1 MTTTQPPKKLWET
14 AATLDPLVERYT
26 VGDDPDNDL
35 QLLPYEV
42 YGTLGHAAGLCRIG
56 VLSPEEFVAVRKTLN
71 DLLFHVLDFKIE
83 RRQEDIH
90 TAVEQYLTAKLGDVG
105 AKIHAGRSR
114 NDQVQVDVRLF
125 LKERLLRVHGLA
137 CETARSWATFGKKN
151 ADALLPGYTH
161 MQRAM
166 PTTVGHWAA
175 SHAEALLE
183 NARLLKAA
191 YVEADSCPLGSGAG
205 YGASLPLERDYV
217 SQALGFARVQRN
229 TLRVQTSRP
238 RLEAVVLSA
247 LSILARDIGV
257 LAEDLCLYS
266 TAEFGFFKLDETF
279 TTGSSIMPQKRNPDV
294 AELTRARAALF
305 PGWLQQALAVGAL
318 SSGYHRDYQLTKG
331 PLFDGV
337 RTALEMLEMVERM
350 PRSLA
355 IDTERCKASVTEDLL
370 STQKAL
376 ELVEKGVPFR
386 EAYRRVADKARSAAA
401 GAKPAS
407 KVTLPDYCGAPGN
420 PGFAELASDHHAE
433 AEWSRAE
440 YQKLG
445 TAWRRLLKLD
455 PPATV

>member
-1 MTTTQPPKKLWET
+1 MNATNPPKKLWET
-14 AATLDPLVERYT
+14 SPTLDPLVERYT

-56 VLSPEEFVAVRKTLN
+56 VLSAAEFLAVRKTLN
-71 DLLFHVLDFKIE
+71 DLLFHVPDFKIE
-83 RRQEDIH
+83 RHQEDIH

-125 LKERLLRVHGLA
+125 LKERILRIHGLA
-137 CETARSWATFGKKN
+137 CETARSWTSFGKKHGEV
-151 ADALLPGYTH
+151 LVPGYTH
-161 MQRAM
+161 LQRAM

-175 SHAEALLE
+175 SHAEGLLE
-183 NARLLKAA
+183 NARLLRSV
-191 YVEADSCPLGSGAG
+191 YVEADSSPLGSGAG
-205 YGASLPLERDYV
+205 YGASLPLDREFV

-238 RLEAVVLSA
+238 RLEAAVLSTLA
-247 LSILARDIGV
+247 ILARDIGV

-266 TAEFGFFKLDETF
+266 TAEFGFFALDENF

-294 AELTRARAALF
+294 VELTRARAALF

-331 PLFDGV
+331 PLFDGI
-337 RTALEMLEMVERM
+337 RTAIDMLEMVERM
-350 PRSLA
+350 PRSLSVNA
-355 IDTERCKASVTEDLL
+355 ARCKAAVTEDLM

-376 ELVEKGVPFR
+376 ELVERGVPFR
-386 EAYRRVADKARSAAA
+386 EAYRRVAEKARSANP
-401 GAKPAS
+401 KPAS
-407 KVTLPDYCGAPGN
+407 KVALPDYEGAPGN
-420 PGFAELASDHHAE
+420 PGFAPLAADHALE

-445 TAWRRLLKLD
+445 TVWRRLLKLD